1 MLICNLL
8 ETVNSVK
15 EMSLEECSYALS
27 MNSMIF
33 ENGILEAN
41 NKLME
46 AQICAFNTLISEG
59 GNLTENVSNLNILQ
73 ESVIG
78 NFIEKA
84 KSIIMTICR
93 KIKEIWNSIFKADRK
108 STSGNTSTSS
118 SPSVVAS
125 SPSSVAK
132 RVAAEEAKA
141 DVENKKQID
150 ALEVNMSVVDIE
162 ACLNEIHIEHVEG
175 IVDNILEDLAS
186 LVTEKIKKMDS
197 PNDIGDIINDAG
209 QSAKI
214 VFMRKVGLGN
224 NDETETAIKEIIS
237 SKTTNITINKN
248 TLPTIDI
255 LLKKESQR
263 IDKLQKTIQDVL
275 GSAMCEELTKLPNNK
290 DMFKAIRANLPNNDN
305 MEYLEQKIVITQG
318 NVILKLS
325 TIINNITNAFIKVF
339 LQNKKAIKDACTEY
353 TVRLFKI
360 TSEQA
365 CDELSRKIGNMP
377 EYRA

>member
-15 EMSLEECSYALS
+15 EMSLEECSYTLL

-46 AQICAFNTLISEG
+46 AQICTFNTLISEG
-59 GNLTENVSNLNILQ
+59 GNLTENVSHLNIIQ
-73 ESVIG
+73 EGVIG

-84 KSIIMTICR
+84 KSLILAICR
-93 KIKEIWNSIFKADRK
+93 KIKEIWNSIFKADRR
-108 STSGNTSTSS
+108 STGGNTSTSS

-125 SPSSVAK
+125 SPSSVSK
-132 RVAAEEAKA
+132 RVASEEVKA
-141 DVENKKQID
+141 DVSNKKAIAD
-150 ALEVNMSVVDIE
+150 LEVSMDVVDIE
-162 ACLNEIHIEHVEG
+162 ACLNEINIEHAEG
-175 IVDNILEDLAS
+175 IVDNILEDLDS
-186 LVTEKIKKMDS
+186 LITDQIKKMGS
-197 PNDIGDIINDAG
+197 PNDIGDVISNAERT
-209 QSAKI
+209 SKT
-214 VFMRKVGLGN
+214 VFMRKIGLGD
-224 NDETETAIKEIIS
+224 NDDTETAIKEIIS
-237 SKTTNITINKN
+237 SKTTNMTINKN
-248 TLPTIDI
+248 TLDTIDI

-263 IDKLQKTIQDVL
+263 IDKLQKTVQELL
-275 GSAMCEELTKLPNNK
+275 GAAMCAELTKLPNNK
-290 DMFKAIRANLPNNDN
+290 DMFKAIRANLPDTDN

-318 NVILKLS
+318 NVILNLAK
-325 TIINNITNAFIKVF
+325 IINNITNAFIKVF
-339 LQNKKAIKDACTEY
+339 LQNKKAIKAACTEY

-365 CDELSRKIGNMP
+365 CDELSRKIGSMP